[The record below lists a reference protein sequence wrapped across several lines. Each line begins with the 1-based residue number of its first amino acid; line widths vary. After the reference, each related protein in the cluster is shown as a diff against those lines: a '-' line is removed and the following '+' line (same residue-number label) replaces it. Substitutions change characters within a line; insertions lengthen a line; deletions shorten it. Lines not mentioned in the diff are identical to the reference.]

1 MLDKLVIIIFGD
13 SFTDTSNVYTLIKH
27 TWCIVPPFCP
37 NGVRALLIVG
47 AKNLLRVN
55 QAPVQ
60 AYSYMSQLNQTALV
74 TAVTASGNNGVIT
87 SLSII
92 QQIYTDTSTYMFV
105 IHALIINVIL
115 NTVDR
120 WCDL

>member
-37 NGVRALLIVG
+37 NGVRALLTVS
-47 AKNLLRVN
+47 AKNLLTAN
-55 QAPVQ
+55 QAFP
-60 AYSYMSQLNQTALV
+60 YMSQLNQTALV
-74 TAVTASGNNGVIT
+74 TAITASGNNGVIT